1 MTTQQIARYF
11 YRSGKTQKID
21 SISVIAGNRLRVMIK
36 GRHIKRIREF
46 CNQEYIYY
54 NFPKTPKRSHHKLLM
69 WKFLV
74 TMKENINI

>member
-46 CNQEYIYY
+46 CNQEYIY
-54 NFPKTPKRSHHKLLM
+54 
-69 WKFLV
+69 
-74 TMKENINI
+74 